1 MAMVKPDV
9 EKSIYDLYYISFGW
23 IIDWFS
29 KDTSS
34 NRSLST
40 KSTIEEQHSNVTKE
54 RNGEEEKERIDPE
67 TVEV

>member
-34 NRSLST
+34 NRLST